1 MTTKAKNMDAIT
13 TGNILEQ
20 KLKGSG
26 VGITGK
32 YVRIQ
37 EKKKPRKATCKLVR
51 EEEGKPAEDITTN
64 LQRGLINSQQYLT
77 LK

>member
-32 YVRIQ
+32 YLRIQ
-37 EKKKPRKATCKLVR
+37 EKKEAK
-51 EEEGKPAEDITTN
+51 EGN
-64 LQRGLINSQQYLT
+64 L
-77 LK
+77 